1 MTDIIPLSANQAA
14 FCDRFPEGRL
24 CRLVNRRS
32 GTLLDIQPNL
42 TLVNDNVP
50 QVVGK
55 HKSRLFIPPVSTQL
69 ETGNAESAGVQYWMI
84 VPHGDGQAIIPVP
97 KDDSSTVRYLSPSS
111 LNTDRPITISP
122 FPASFS
128 IFPTSDCPKLG
139 DSPLTSF
146 SEPQGLYDQWT
157 CQISW
162 PHFRNTEPRMLDLW
176 AGTPTANNKVVLYP
190 YSGTQWQFWLI
201 QFIRYRARN

>member
-69 ETGNAESAGVQYWMI
+69 ETGNAESAGVQYVTLRLVFFGFI
-84 VPHGDGQAIIPVP
+84 
-97 KDDSSTVRYLSPSS
+97 KLTV
-111 LNTDRPITISP
+111 
-122 FPASFS
+122 FFCFS
-128 IFPTSDCPKLG
+128 G
-139 DSPLTSF
+139 
-146 SEPQGLYDQWT
+146 
-157 CQISW
+157 
-162 PHFRNTEPRMLDLW
+162 
-176 AGTPTANNKVVLYP
+176 
-190 YSGTQWQFWLI
+190 
-201 QFIRYRARN
+201 